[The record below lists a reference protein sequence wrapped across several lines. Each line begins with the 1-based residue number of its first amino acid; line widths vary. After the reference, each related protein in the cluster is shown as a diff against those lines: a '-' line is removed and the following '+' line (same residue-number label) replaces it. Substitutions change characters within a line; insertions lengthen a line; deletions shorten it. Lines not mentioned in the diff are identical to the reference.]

1 VIFDVFGRRITH
13 SGFFVWRRVVLHVR
27 ATHPAKRR
35 ATIDSRRSNPV
46 SATASLLDRN
56 NALPLDAAEGRCSR
70 MELRNRLARIDMRS
84 EDGQT
89 MTEYGVLLALIA
101 VGVIAVLIVLGPKI
115 ADAFTSVSNSL

>member
-1 VIFDVFGRRITH
+1 V
-13 SGFFVWRRVVLHVR
+13 
-27 ATHPAKRR
+27 
-35 ATIDSRRSNPV
+35 N
-46 SATASLLDRN
+46 ATASRLHRTTP
-56 NALPLDAAEGRCSR
+56 LPLDAAEGRCSR
-70 MELRNRLARIDMRS
+70 MELRNRFARINLRS